1 MQKSI
6 KTVVLASLCIG
17 WLGSANAAVPV
28 MDLQAISTLANQLT
42 QVKMQVDMMKQNLVN
57 LGQYNWNDI
66 NNAAGQ
72 LAQSMNAMSSLSY
85 AAQNIDSQ
93 FQQTYT
99 GYKAGADY
107 SSQYQQITR
116 TTLNTVQG
124 SLNAMNMSYS
134 QFQSD
139 SLRLKAM
146 QSQAEGADGAL
157 KAIQVNAQ
165 IGSEIAQQVS
175 SLRSVMMA
183 QASSEQTYVAQ
194 QTQLE
199 AQRKANKDAM
209 INNGLTAIPAYGT
222 YPADVNF

>member
-1 MQKSI
+1 MKI
-6 KTVVLASLCIG
+6 FRTTI
-17 WLGSANAAVPV
+17 LGGALGILLHTANAAVPV
-28 MDLQAISTLANQLT
+28 MDLQAIANLANQLT
-42 QVKMQVDMMKQNLVN
+42 QIKMQVDMMKQNLVN
-57 LGQYNWNDI
+57 LGQFNWNDI
-66 NNAAGQ
+66 NSAAGQ
-72 LAQSMNAMSSLSY
+72 LAQSMNAMNSLSY

-99 GYKAGADY
+99 GYKPAADY
-107 SSQYQQITR
+107 SSQYQQITQ

-124 SLNAMNMSYS
+124 SLKAMNMSYS

-139 SLRLKAM
+139 SQRLKAM
-146 QSQAEGADGAL
+146 QAQAEGADGAL
-157 KAIQVNAQ
+157 KALQVNAQ
-165 IGSEIAQQVS
+165 IGSEVAQQVA
-175 SLRSVMMA
+175 SLRSVMMT

-209 INNGLTAIPAYGT
+209 INNGLTSIPAYGT